1 LTDDEILHH
10 GRVFT
15 FPGPERFHAE
25 SNRLLENL
33 CRKHSGALPMMV
45 GLPIDGRLKQPSGW
59 ASSFYH
65 DSGELVY
72 RNCEMYC
79 KPAKNIFTDWIAK
92 ALDS

>member
-1 LTDDEILHH
+1 MPKTQ
-10 GRVFT
+10 R
-15 FPGPERFHAE
+15 
-25 SNRLLENL
+25 
-33 CRKHSGALPMMV
+33 ALPMMV